1 MKEVYFLALQFS
13 RKKRES
19 IFRATVLRVI
29 SIHQSIQL
37 YCLLFIIGLL
47 FSERNNVTE
56 PFDPT
61 ASGSLTVSIINAS
74 VNGDR
79 VAVGRV

>member
-13 RKKRES
+13 RKKQES

-37 YCLLFIIGLL
+37 CCLLFIIGLL

-61 ASGSLTVSIINAS
+61 AIGHPSERQSYHIDHRC
-74 VNGDR
+74 DR
-79 VAVGRV
+79 KR